1 MKELDEIEWRK
12 GRYPSILFE
21 AVESKSRIMFTEQEE
36 DLRIRYLVEVYKSKI
51 REVYHLLYLTR
62 EELKDREMELLA
74 KEK

>member
-1 MKELDEIEWRK
+1 MKELE
-12 GRYPSILFE
+12 ILFE